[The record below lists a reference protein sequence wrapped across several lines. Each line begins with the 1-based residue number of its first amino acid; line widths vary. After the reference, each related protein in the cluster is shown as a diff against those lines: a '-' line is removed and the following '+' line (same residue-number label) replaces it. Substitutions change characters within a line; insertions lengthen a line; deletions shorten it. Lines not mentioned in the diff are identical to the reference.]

1 VVLAAAQLSEA
12 QLGEFLRGEGLHAAQ
27 LEEWRQV
34 AMAGAQSALSGRKPA
49 AKNAPETTRI
59 RALERYLDR
68 KNRALAE
75 LAALLALQKKIQ
87 AIWGA
92 ADESTPPKTET

>member
-1 VVLAAAQLSEA
+1 VLAAVRLSDAE
-12 QLGEFLRGEGLHAAQ
+12 LGEFLRVEGLHTAR

-34 AMAGAQSALSGRKPA
+34 AMAAAQSALGSRKPGA
-49 AKNAPETTRI
+49 TNISEAKKI
-59 RALERYLDR
+59 RELERDLDR

-75 LAALLALQKKIQ
+75 LAALLALQKKTE

-92 ADESTPPKTET
+92 ADESTPPKSGA